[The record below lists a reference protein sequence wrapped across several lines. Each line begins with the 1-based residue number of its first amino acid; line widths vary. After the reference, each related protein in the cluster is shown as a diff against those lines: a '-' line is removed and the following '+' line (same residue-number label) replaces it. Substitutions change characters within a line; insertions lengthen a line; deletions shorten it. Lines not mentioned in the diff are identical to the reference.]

1 MARIAPKK
9 SLAHTIDSIGWA
21 VFFIWTGVAL
31 LAGLTM
37 TWFLIGTAM
46 IILGVQAM
54 LHFKGEHVDVFVAAV
69 GFVLLGGA
77 IADGYGSPWYLIPVF
92 LIVIGLAML
101 ITTLRAEVIELA
113 TGG

>member
-1 MARIAPKK
+1 MARNARKK

-21 VFFIWTGVAL
+21 VFFIWTGTAL

-37 TWFLIGTAM
+37 TWLLIGAAV

-54 LHFKGEHVDVFVAAV
+54 LHLKGERVDLFVAAV
-69 GFVLLGGA
+69 GLVLLVGA
-77 IADGYGSPWYLIPVF
+77 IADGYGSPWYLIPVL

-101 ITTLRAEVIELA
+101 VTTMRTEVIEFA
-113 TGG
+113 SDG